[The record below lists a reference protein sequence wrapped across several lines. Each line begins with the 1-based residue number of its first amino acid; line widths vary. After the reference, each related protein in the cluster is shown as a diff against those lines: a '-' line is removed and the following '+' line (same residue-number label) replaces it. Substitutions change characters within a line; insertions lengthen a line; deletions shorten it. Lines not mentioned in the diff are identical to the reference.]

1 MSIDRSAYC
10 TKVQT
15 QTKAAYMQQHPY
27 GTTKMHAQNVPVAAV
42 HGGTQIA
49 TGKGVCQRVGGGSG
63 RDVRLHHRILPTQR
77 PKIDVVDGRHKF
89 VAQVHG
95 TLGNTKQ
102 VGVRSHSSGVD
113 GCTVKHSREQR
124 GPDGVPVFVFVL
136 LASETNLAPS

>member
-1 MSIDRSAYC
+1 
-10 TKVQT
+10 
-15 QTKAAYMQQHPY
+15 
-27 GTTKMHAQNVPVAAV
+27 MHAQNVPVAAV

-136 LASETNLAPS
+136 FQQIVVRHQQRGQEWFDDRLRGKVKGT